1 VKVTRQQYRITE
13 TQGESLA
20 VHGGGESDNTATT
33 AGINPLDSVLTGK
46 HNAGCHRT
54 VGMVF
59 RYRLRGLLLLLLNS
73 SNNFYHSDTGFRE
86 ATEVCESFYDTL
98 LTCKTRVRA
107 PHALLSGRVA

>member
-1 VKVTRQQYRITE
+1 MSFKHRYLEVGQLI
-13 TQGESLA
+13 
-20 VHGGGESDNTATT
+20 HGT
-33 AGINPLDSVLTGK
+33 
-46 HNAGCHRT
+46 GCHRT

-98 LTCKTRVRA
+98 TWEVVGKT
-107 PHALLSGRVA
+107 SDS